1 MQAKKLRLAQASI
14 GVVHLAIPVEAVVQ
28 AIPLPDTPAFLPR
41 RQGALRG
48 VVEHGGNLV
57 PVVDLARW
65 VETGASLSE
74 AERSQDARILVLH
87 EGGRTI
93 GLQVDAVGGLLDV
106 APHLLTRLHH
116 DDNPEDVF
124 HTAVRS
130 PDDGRI
136 LSLLEVGRL
145 ADLAVAWSQAEFGT
159 GTATAAAPSAATAA
173 AAASVAPASA
183 SRTWALLQTGHGRL
197 AVPPG
202 DLTEVIPLPPLARFG
217 GGIDSAYCIWRGRHL
232 PVLASGALMA
242 GSFVAGRVEA
252 GVDRLLAV
260 IEHAGLAL
268 GVPVRAALQMCAF
281 EGNGLPA
288 DDGVTATL
296 YDGDGIEIRLLD
308 TARLFTRFP
317 EAALSKPASAANDT
331 GSAKPAP
338 QRSYNKVG
346 YIVFEADGL
355 GATPVGAIEH
365 ILPLAG
371 TTAATMDWHGAAI
384 PMVDL
389 RGAAAGIPVAG
400 IPVAGTRAAG
410 ASANVLVVQAGAGHV
425 GYVVARVHSMIPPGT
440 GTLYRMGSAGGAGLE
455 FITTGEG
462 TEQASYRTFDLVA
475 RAAA

>member
-14 GVVHLAIPVEAVVQ
+14 GAVHLAIPVEAVVQ

-41 RQGALRG
+41 RHGALRG
-48 VVEHGGNLV
+48 VVEHLGALV

-65 VETGASLSE
+65 VETGTSVS
-74 AERSQDARILVLH
+74 SQDARILVLH

-106 APHLLTRLHH
+106 PPHLLTRLHH

-124 HTAVRS
+124 HTAVHS

-145 ADLAVAWSQAEFGT
+145 ADLAVAWSQAEFGS
-159 GTATAAAPSAATAA
+159 GTAAAAAPSSATAAAS
-173 AAASVAPASA
+173 ASVAPASA

-232 PVLASGALMA
+232 PVLAAGALMA
-242 GSFVAGRVEA
+242 GSVEAGRVEA

-281 EGNGLPA
+281 EGSGLPA

-296 YDGDGIEIRLLD
+296 YDADGIEIRLLD
-308 TARLFTRFP
+308 TARLFKRFP
-317 EAALSKPASAANDT
+317 EAALSKPAAAANDT
-331 GSAKPAP
+331 GSGKPAP

-389 RGAAAGIPVAG
+389 RGVVAG
-400 IPVAGTRAAG
+400 TPVAGTRAAG

-440 GTLYRMGSAGGAGLE
+440 GTLYRMGSASGAGLE

-462 TEQASYRTFDLVA
+462 AEQASYRTFDLVA